1 MVVTGDRAP
10 SLLAVALR
18 EDRAFLKTPSQA
30 GEVSAVCTRLSAAGS
45 ASSPRVPVAIRN
57 IAVSRI
63 AAVSAAV
70 TSAAG
75 VFIDILSRCRPPR
88 VVAKIANDP
97 GK

>member
-1 MVVTGDRAP
+1 MVVAGVRAP
-10 SLLAVALR
+10 SPLAVAVR
-18 EDRAFLKTPSQA
+18 EDRTFLKTPSQA
-30 GEVSAVCTRLSAAGS
+30 GEVSAVCTGLSAAGS
-45 ASSPRVPVAIRN
+45 APSPRVPVAIRN

-70 TSAAG
+70 TSALG
-75 VFIDILSRCRPPR
+75 VFIDIPSRCSPPR